1 MLGKLIKYDLQNL
14 FKQCLPLYLV
24 GIALTVLNGAV
35 MIPLMLSGDAYYYSG
50 ILSFFM
56 AMLPTVS
63 IIFVATLSF
72 MAAFLVCKNFMN
84 TVFGKG
90 GYLTNTLPVSEHQIV
105 LGKVISGTI
114 VLAVTGLISSLCGI
128 LYLIMLNAMEIPY
141 IDWSIIPTSM
151 LVSVPA
157 IALITLVSTLVL
169 VYACI
174 ALGHLSKHKIV
185 ASVLWYLVITN
196 FVIQPLQ
203 YFVTS
208 VMFEDMATGYA
219 VSYSAMGVMN
229 SFLSMSWAITA
240 VSAIISLIGY
250 FAIIK
255 IMKTR
260 LNLV

>member
-24 GIALTVLNGAV
+24 GIALTVINGAV
-35 MIPLMLSGDAYYYSG
+35 MIPLMMSGNADYYSG
-50 ILSFFM
+50 LLSFFT
-56 AMLPTVS
+56 AMLPTIS
-63 IIFVATLSF
+63 IIFVATLGF

-105 LGKVISGTI
+105 LSKVISGTI
-114 VLAVTGLISSLCGI
+114 VLAITALISSFCGI
-128 LYLIMLNAMEIPY
+128 LYLIMLNAMEMPY
-141 IDWSIIPTSM
+141 IDWSMIPTSL

-157 IALITLVSTLVL
+157 IAIITLVSTLLL

-196 FVIQPLQ
+196 FIIQPIQ
-203 YFVTS
+203 YFITNSIVENAANS
-208 VMFEDMATGYA
+208 YA
-219 VSYSAMGVMN
+219 MTYSLTETYNA
-229 SFLSMSWAITA
+229 FLSVSWSMTLI
-240 VSAIISLIGY
+240 SAAISLIGY
-250 FAIIK
+250 FVIIK